1 MKLIDNLSRIPAA
14 DVKAGVAWA
23 TKIRKTTTTQNA
35 TWRELKD
42 GIEVGG
48 GSTACHGGMN
58 MFGCDTVVT
67 LHQWLNC
74 PNDYGASTRSRA
86 KLPDGDRTLTPEEGN
101 AWSDWLFNRSWA
113 SAYFAAP
120 SFEFARDIAVFFSTD
135 LPANYGLALAT
146 LSRHG
151 GEQRH
156 TVRRWFDL
164 LAAHP
169 DMSEDLAYALAFG
182 VTVTDSPYANPS
194 PGHCTLY
201 RADLAYIGNICN
213 QKIVLTKGNARDK
226 GSLSQGVQAMWGPG
240 GDISKELERL
250 VAGKIKADRVVIPNP
265 FAPVIPSGQVSEAL
279 FQSAI
284 PALIEM
290 FPRRVEAQPKKK
302 ETEVA
307 SIAA

>member
-1 MKLIDNLSRIPAA
+1 MKLTDNLSRIPAA
-14 DVKAGVAWA
+14 DVKAGVEWA
-23 TKIRKTTTTQNA
+23 TNTRKTMTSNA

-42 GIEVGG
+42 GLEVGG
-48 GSTACHGGMN
+48 GSAACHGGMA
-58 MFGCDTVVT
+58 MWLCDTVVT
-67 LHQWLNC
+67 LHQWLGC
-74 PNDYGASTRSRA
+74 PHNYDASNRA
-86 KLPDGDRTLTPEEGN
+86 KTKLPGGDRTLTPEEGH

-120 SFEFARDIAVFFSTD
+120 SFEFARDVAVFFSTD

-164 LAAHP
+164 LKANP
-169 DMSEDLAYALAFG
+169 GMSEDLAYAIAFG
-182 VTVTDSPYANPS
+182 ITVSDSPYGNPNS
-194 PGHCTLY
+194 GHSTLY
-201 RADLAYIGNICN
+201 RVNLACIRNICD

-226 GSLSQGVQAMWGPG
+226 GSSSQGVHAMWGSG

-290 FPRRVEAQPKKK
+290 FPKKK